1 MLCWDDGDESIVRSL
16 RADTQTPTLHQ
27 NHASPSAPVARHRS
41 ALQKRKI
48 RKVVV
53 GGSGGRRVGSRP
65 LQSDDFTLRK
75 PKLSF
80 PSIIEENVA
89 WQLISSLF
97 IFMDS
102 APPETQYAVGSN
114 TPQEVRS
121 ILRILHTV
129 AVHVVFKTTGSLKWA
144 MLGFVFPK
152 RKQPSP
158 LPGVI
163 VNSTFCYRPKCDT
176 WRVSRW
182 RAQQKKII
190 IKKTQNV
197 RMERGEQ
204 GSNSAA

>member
-1 MLCWDDGDESIVRSL
+1 MRSL

-27 NHASPSAPVARHRS
+27 NHASPSASVCAGRQTSVSFTEKENEKGSGRG
-41 ALQKRKI
+41 
-48 RKVVV
+48 V
-53 GGSGGRRVGSRP
+53 GGSGVGSRP

-102 APPETQYAVGSN
+102 ASPETQYAVGSN

-129 AVHVVFKTTGSLKWA
+129 AVHVVFKTTGSLK
-144 MLGFVFPK
+144 
-152 RKQPSP
+152 
-158 LPGVI
+158 
-163 VNSTFCYRPKCDT
+163 
-176 WRVSRW
+176 
-182 RAQQKKII
+182 
-190 IKKTQNV
+190 
-197 RMERGEQ
+197 
-204 GSNSAA
+204 